1 MSFFVQIIIIVIVVF
16 MVDLFA
22 YKYIRKLDK
31 NERIKLRNWEN
42 VYIKELEAKVQE
54 LEKND

>member
-1 MSFFVQIIIIVIVVF
+1 MSFFIQIVIIAIVVF
-16 MVDLFA
+16 MIDLLT

-31 NERIKLRNWEN
+31 EERIKLRNWEN